1 MNPQIVQMPP
11 GFPFPQPPP
20 QKVLVVRTVKFSDI
34 IGELSARAYMT
45 TDPEWQE
52 EINSIRNCLTSGS
65 AHCDVLVN
73 VRNSAGSCF
82 EWIRDDNFR
91 ELVNLAVFD
100 VGENQ
105 NPITAA

>member
-91 ELVNLAVFD
+91 ELVNMAVFD
-100 VGENQ
+100 SAPEVE
-105 NPITAA
+105 AANDA